1 MKSPYCATFSTCRL
15 HIAHTSFPS
24 GPILFPYLGPTLCT
38 LVVLTLFPS
47 RLHIV
52 PKSGPISNLVFVLLL
67 LKCVA
72 NVLKGKVRENHVVPP
87 SAFNKIIH
95 GHLGGKM
102 SVRTNLLTGWKK
114 PPCFLQ
120 CPDLIDNFL
129 WKVVPE

>member
-24 GPILFPYLGPTLCT
+24 GSLIVQCT
-38 LVVLTLFPS
+38 MCTPVVHTLFPICP
-47 RLHIV
+47 HV
-52 PKSGPISNLVFVLLL
+52 APNSGPISNLVFVLLL